1 MIIIKNNIIKSLFT
15 LQLQALGSKNIDKKE
30 FRITLCLT
38 WLIREFKSHQLNRK
52 PTRSINFLNIILT
65 IMHETTTF
73 SIQFNYFDQEVFDN
87 IKAINS
93 IKSKI
98 YRLTLNKKK
107 RLITKTQFNLHLTS
121 RSNKNF
127 IKIRNWWSKLKFYKG
142 GLWARKYL
150 NSFTDITV
158 PSLKSK

>member
-1 MIIIKNNIIKSLFT
+1 MIIKKNNIIKSLFT

-65 IMHETTTF
+65 IMHETTTS

-87 IKAINS
+87 IRAINS

-98 YRLTLNKKK
+98 RDKIKKE
-107 RLITKTQFNLHLTS
+107 TN
-121 RSNKNF
+121 
-127 IKIRNWWSKLKFYKG
+127 
-142 GLWARKYL
+142 
-150 NSFTDITV
+150 
-158 PSLKSK
+158 